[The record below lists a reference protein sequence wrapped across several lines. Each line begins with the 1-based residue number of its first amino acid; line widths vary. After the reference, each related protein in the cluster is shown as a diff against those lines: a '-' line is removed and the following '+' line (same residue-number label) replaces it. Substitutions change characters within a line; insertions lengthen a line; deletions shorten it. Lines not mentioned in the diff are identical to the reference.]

1 MENKEYLLVEN
12 ICTYHKIDISLM
24 DSLHSQ
30 GLLNL
35 IYIDDQK
42 YLFHEDLKETEK
54 MIRLYD
60 ELGINVE
67 GIDVIFNLLQKLD
80 ELQLELEITKKR
92 LSIFEG
98 EFDI

>member
-60 ELGINVE
+60 EMSDTTKIPQLVKMNKKIHE
-67 GIDVIFNLLQKLD
+67 KLNK
-80 ELQLELEITKKR
+80 ESNKESKLK
-92 LSIFEG
+92 
-98 EFDI
+98 